1 VPIER
6 HNILSFDLSLMYDFN
21 TVDFQQTLT
30 YTMIVEF
37 QQCQGPM
44 QEILYAFIVNNLDT
58 VWHLG
63 IFRKSKDLAISLQFH
78 ISSIN
83 KLFWSE
89 YQDKL

>member
-1 VPIER
+1 
-6 HNILSFDLSLMYDFN
+6 MYDFN

-63 IFRKSKDLAISLQFH
+63 DISEIKRSRYFVAIPHL
-78 ISSIN
+78 IN
-83 KLFWSE
+83 K
-89 YQDKL
+89 